1 MRRGTKAICG
11 ARISTCLPAAY
22 WRFAPIGGCLYKKQ
36 LDLFVPFA
44 SICFKRNLNA
54 IAIEYF
60 VRHYSIVDEK
70 RK

>member
-1 MRRGTKAICG
+1 M
-11 ARISTCLPAAY
+11 
-22 WRFAPIGGCLYKKQ
+22 GGCLYKRQ

-44 SICFKRNLNA
+44 SISLNRNLNA